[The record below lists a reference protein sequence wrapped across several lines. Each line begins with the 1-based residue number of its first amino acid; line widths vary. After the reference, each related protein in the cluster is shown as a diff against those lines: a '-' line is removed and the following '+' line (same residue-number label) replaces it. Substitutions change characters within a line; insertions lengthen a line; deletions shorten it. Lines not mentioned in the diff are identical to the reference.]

1 MKFKLLASSVLMASA
16 LMGSGA
22 ASATT
27 VWGASG
33 TLADW
38 ENGTMTLV
46 DYGYGSGSQSSA
58 GGVGTITDG
67 DGDMSYTASALTALT
82 GGLAALGAANI
93 LVGLTED
100 EVGGKDLYTITF
112 ASRGLLGYTGANG
125 ATISY
130 NITSLSLEEPIN
142 SAAFD
147 TTVVDT
153 VETATKQLYSV
164 DPTTHPTAT
173 PFLTLTSI
181 YGAPDPVNGE
191 YYFPGRQSINVVDT
205 LNPNGGNIKSI
216 SNQFNVPEPTTL
228 IMLGLGLAAFGYSRR
243 HTLSKGLSA

>member
-67 DGDMSYTASALTALT
+67 DGDMTYTASALTALT
-82 GGLAALGAANI
+82 GGLATLGAANI

-153 VETATKQLYSV
+153 LETATKQLY
-164 DPTTHPTAT
+164 DIGATT

-243 HTLSKGLSA
+243 GAKGLSA